1 MKIVTVFILQQQE
14 CVLGCSCDSR
24 VRTETDCVHGLR
36 FRTVRTERNRSA
48 SVRTRGVSRQRG

>member
-24 VRTETDCVHGLR
+24 VRTETDCVHRLR

-48 SVRTRGVSRQRG
+48 SVRTRGVSR